1 MYLLNEKG
9 YENFKLWL
17 NVFPLTYCYYN
28 KKTNSDSTEKK
39 EKENLFDNF
48 YIFKINIHISCT
60 FIFRI
65 DENYTLIV

>member
-1 MYLLNEKG
+1 MIRKQ
-9 YENFKLWL
+9 
-17 NVFPLTYCYYN
+17 TA
-28 KKTNSDSTEKK
+28 TAREKK